1 MNQLQ
6 TSLSRRTILRM
17 GASIPPLWLAACVAP
32 TATAP
37 VADAPAPISTT
48 VPTTAPVETPAA
60 VAQIEPTA
68 ARATQFLPPTPAC
81 GDDDDGEVTLAQTEG
96 PYYTPNTPERAS
108 FLEPDTTG
116 TKMIVTG
123 YVLATDCQPV
133 AQALLDFWHC
143 DNAGVYDNA
152 GYKLR
157 GHFFS
162 DEAGRFHL
170 ETIMPGLY
178 PGRTR
183 HFHVKVQAPNQSVL
197 TTQLYFPSEA
207 DNGSDGI
214 FQPALLMDVQ
224 DAADGSKIG
233 LFNFVLQLA

>member
-1 MNQLQ
+1 MNRLQ

-37 VADAPAPISTT
+37 AADEPVT
-48 VPTTAPVETPAA
+48 VPTTAPVEAPAA
-60 VAQIEPTA
+60 G
-68 ARATQFLPPTPAC
+68 ATQFLPPTPAC
-81 GDDDDGEVTLAQTEG
+81 GDDDDHEVTLAQTEG

-108 FLEPDTTG
+108 FLEADITG

-143 DNAGVYDNA
+143 DDAGVYDNA

-162 DEAGRFHL
+162 DEAGRFQL

-197 TTQLYFPSEA
+197 TTQLYFPNEA

-224 DAADGSKIG
+224 DGADGSKIG